1 MFTSRYY
8 IGYEFK
14 FGAVTDDAAMSVV
27 AHPHRI
33 VGDWAQENLS
43 QYVQCVRRIVE
54 KAHRAHRWRERDALS
69 IGIVI

>member
-14 FGAVTDDAAMSVV
+14 FGAAADDAAFAMSVV

-43 QYVQCVRRIVE
+43 QYVQCVKRIVE
-54 KAHRAHRWRERDALS
+54 KASTAHRWRE
-69 IGIVI
+69 